1 MADDQSQP
9 PLQAPAQPAAAGQ
22 STAAATP
29 PQQPA
34 ADPKK
39 LAEQEGRRKRLF
51 AILGVVLV
59 IAAIGYLLYWL
70 LIGSHY
76 VSTDNAYVGA
86 DVAQVTPLVS
96 GAVTEVRVADTQ
108 PVRRGDVLVVIDA
121 ADTKVAAERADAQY
135 NQAVRQVRE
144 SFATTDQLSAQVAA
158 RDADLERAKAQLAS
172 SESDLAKAKIDLER
186 RQALAASGAVSGEEL
201 TTAKNAYQTAQ
212 ANLAATK
219 AAGAQAIANKKAAE
233 AQLAAQSALTTGTTA
248 ENNPEAQAA
257 KAALDAAKLDQSR
270 TVIVA
275 PIDGVIA
282 RRQVQ
287 VGQRVAT
294 GTPMMTVVP
303 LDQLYVDANFK
314 EVQLRRVRL
323 GQPVTLKSDKYGGRV
338 VFHGRV
344 AGIGGGTGSAF
355 AVIPAQ
361 NATGNWIKVVQ
372 RLPVRIRLDGQEL
385 REHPLEVGLTM
396 DAKINVANRG
406 DDRPQDRDQSP
417 SANRQ
422 GVQP

>member
-1 MADDQSQP
+1 MADDHSKLP
-9 PLQAPAQPAAAGQ
+9 PAEPAAAVEAPQAPAQPEVKA
-22 STAAATP
+22 S
-29 PQQPA
+29 PA
-34 ADPKK
+34 ENAQRG
-39 LAEQEGRRKRLF
+39 AQRRRLF
-51 AILGVVLV
+51 TILGAVLAV
-59 IAAIGYLLYWL
+59 LAVGYFLYWL

-96 GAVTEVRVADTQ
+96 GAVTDVRVADTQ
-108 PVRRGDVLVVIDA
+108 PVKKGDVLVVIDA
-121 ADTKVAAERADAQY
+121 ADTRVAAEKADAQY
-135 NQAVRQVRE
+135 NQAIRQVRE
-144 SFATTDQLSAQVAA
+144 SFATTDQLKAQVAA
-158 RDADLERAKAQLAS
+158 RDADLERAKALLAS
-172 SESDLAKAKIDLER
+172 AQSDLAKSKIDLDR

-201 TTAKNAYQTAQ
+201 TSAKNAYQTAL
-212 ANLAATK
+212 ANVAATK
-219 AAGAQAIANKKAAE
+219 ASGAQYVANRSAAV
-233 AQLAAQSALTTGTTA
+233 AQLAAQSALTSGTTA

-270 TVIVA
+270 TVIVS

-282 RRQVQ
+282 KRAVQ
-287 VGQRVAT
+287 VGQWVAT
-294 GTPMMTVVP
+294 GSMLMTVVP
-303 LDQLYVDANFK
+303 LDELYVDANFK
-314 EVQLRRVRL
+314 EVQLRKVRL
-323 GQPVTLKSDKYGGRV
+323 GQPVTLKSDKYGGSV

-385 REHPLEVGLTM
+385 RQHPLEVGLSM
-396 DAKINVANRG
+396 DAKIDIASKG

-422 GVQP
+422 GVEP